1 MSPGL
6 GRMPYDNLYI
16 YYINGKV
23 ANDWVGLGDGFIG
36 NWQEA
41 DSSFL
46 FFSRPADKQVES
58 LVHADDG
65 LVLKDRFVMPYED
78 WVGSGMC
85 AFSAAG
91 LQVLPPWLADNAR
104 SDQNRILLDPGV
116 VFGSGSHTT
125 TRDCIR
131 ALDFVLS
138 NNAVSRTLD
147 LGCGTGLLAL
157 AAARM
162 GSTHTLAVDNNYLAA
177 QTARDNILRNGME
190 DRVLAVHGC
199 ASDFISVDADL
210 LVANIHYDVMK
221 KLIGSPGFL
230 KKKWFVLSGLLRSQC
245 VQVEDELRHRGAE
258 IRQKRSD
265 DHVWYTLAG
274 ACII

>member
-1 MSPGL
+1 MAPGQ
-6 GRMPYDNLYI
+6 GRMPYESLYI

-23 ANDWVGLGDGFIG
+23 ANDRGGFGDGFIG
-36 NWQEA
+36 NWQET

-46 FFSRPADKQVES
+46 FFSQPADKQVES
-58 LVHADDG
+58 LVGADDG

-78 WVGSGMC
+78 WIGSGMC

-91 LQVLPPWLADNAR
+91 ITVLPPWLAEKAH
-104 SDQNRILLDPGV
+104 SDPNRILLDPGV

-131 ALDFVLS
+131 ALAVVLS

-162 GSTHTLAVDNNYLAA
+162 GSTFTLAVDNNYLAA
-177 QTARDNILRNGME
+177 QTARDNILRNGMA

-199 ASDFISVDADL
+199 ASDFISLDADL

-230 KKKWFVLSGLLRSQC
+230 KKKWFVLSGLLRSQSM
-245 VQVEDELRHRGAE
+245 QVEAELQKQGVE
-258 IRQKRSD
+258 IRQKLSD
-265 DHVWYTLAG
+265 DDVWYTLAG
-274 ACII
+274 TFIF